1 MILPFTNLFFSPPWN
16 KYFPSP
22 NIFLLFILHLLVIV
36 NVNVKDLNRT
46 NKNQNSNKRHCLLGL
61 VLAFFAPSLPL
72 GIYMCSNTKYHHW
85 HTSMSIFNRSTSELR
100 VQPATFSLLTHLVT
114 TWNQEMLAHLKKT
127 PWYIFFSHSMFLTL
141 VIGKWWGS
149 DDTGG
154 DHDVKIDVH
163 FELQNLWHSGIAM
176 FALLAEL
183 SHLHNG
189 LRALLFIQ
197 LSWWFW

>member
-1 MILPFTNLFFSPPWN
+1 M
-16 KYFPSP
+16 
-22 NIFLLFILHLLVIV
+22 
-36 NVNVKDLNRT
+36 
-46 NKNQNSNKRHCLLGL
+46 LGL
-61 VLAFFAPSLPL
+61 GGCLTCGRLSVVGWWLVMWRWWRVSEKS
-72 GIYMCSNTKYHHW
+72 GINC
-85 HTSMSIFNRSTSELR
+85 IL
-100 VQPATFSLLTHLVT
+100 SLLTRSLPTNVEDGARGTKPMQGILEKNLVMDS
-114 TWNQEMLAHLKKT
+114 NCIIQRQILCSKYLCFAIE
-127 PWYIFFSHSMFLTL
+127 ID
-141 VIGKWWGS
+141 KWWDC
-149 DDTGG
+149 DDYGG